1 MYIGSDTNNSV
12 KISEVGVMTAAITRM
27 INCMTAVFPEKA

>member
-27 INCMTAVFPEKA
+27 ITIA